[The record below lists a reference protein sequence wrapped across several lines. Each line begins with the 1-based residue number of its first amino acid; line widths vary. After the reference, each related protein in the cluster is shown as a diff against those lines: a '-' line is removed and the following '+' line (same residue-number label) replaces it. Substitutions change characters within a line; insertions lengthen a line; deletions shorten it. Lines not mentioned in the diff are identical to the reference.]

1 MYDAGGT
8 MERVNTVMGCG
19 EGGEERVNKD
29 KKWIHIWGEG
39 PMIQA
44 EEGKKREVYNNI
56 FL

>member
-1 MYDAGGT
+1 